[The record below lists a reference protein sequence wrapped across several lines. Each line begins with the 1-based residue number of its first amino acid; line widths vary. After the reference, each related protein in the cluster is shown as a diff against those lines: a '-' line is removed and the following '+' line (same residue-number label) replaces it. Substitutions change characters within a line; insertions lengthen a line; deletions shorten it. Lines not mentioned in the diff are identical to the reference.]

1 MHLPK
6 VIFILG
12 PTSSGKSAVAA
23 LLAERIKGEVISCDS
38 MQIYKGMDVITQ
50 APAEAVLAGA
60 PHHLIKFLAPSE
72 EYSAARYA
80 EDAEKVIRDV
90 ISRGRMPIFAG
101 GTGLYVKTLVDGIFE
116 APSKDED
123 LRRRLEE
130 EAREKGAE
138 YLHDRLKQRDAETAA
153 KLHPNDLRRV
163 IRALEVLELTGRT
176 IHEKKKEREG
186 ISGEYDI
193 RMFGLDVPRKE
204 LYARIDKKVEEMFA
218 SGLVGEVERLI
229 GGNLAATARQALGVK
244 EVSAHLEGAMTLSE
258 ATEELKKNTR
268 RYAKRQLTWFRADG
282 RIVWVNAARSAQE
295 IAEEIAK
302 KLPDTSNQ

>member
-1 MHLPK
+1 
-6 VIFILG
+6 
-12 PTSSGKSAVAA
+12 
-23 LLAERIKGEVISCDS
+23 
-38 MQIYKGMDVITQ
+38 MQVYKGMDVITQ
-50 APAEAVLAGA
+50 APAKAVLARA
-60 PHHLIKFLAPSE
+60 PHHLLKFLAPSE

-80 EDAEKVIRDV
+80 EDAEKVIEDV
-90 ISRGRMPIFAG
+90 ISRGRVPVFAG

-116 APSKDED
+116 APSKDEG

-138 YLHDRLKQRDAETAA
+138 YLHARLAQRDPQTAA

-193 RMFGLDVPRKE
+193 RMFGLDVPREE
-204 LYARIDKKVEEMFA
+204 LYACIDKKVDEMFA
-218 SGLVGEVERLI
+218 AGLVGEVEHLI
-229 GGNLAATARQALGVK
+229 GGDLAATARQALGVK
-244 EVSAHLEGAMTLSE
+244 EVSAHLEGAMTLAE

-282 RIVWVNAARSAQE
+282 RIVWVDAARSA
-295 IAEEIAK
+295 EEIVREIE
-302 KLPDTSNQ
+302 NQIK